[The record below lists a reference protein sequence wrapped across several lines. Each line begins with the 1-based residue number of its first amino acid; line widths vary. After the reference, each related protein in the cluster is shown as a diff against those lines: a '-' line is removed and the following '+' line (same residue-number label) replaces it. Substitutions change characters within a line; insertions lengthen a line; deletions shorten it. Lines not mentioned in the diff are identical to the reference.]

1 MLVIF
6 SSKFC
11 IGLSLSVAATIISSA
26 RTRHAFTSKIYRERR
41 ENISPF
47 SRRPGMF
54 STGAWLHGGER
65 LRTSLQGRTQTN
77 MAKGEGIR
85 SDEQSADLD
94 QYAKDALDE
103 VFSKEQ
109 QSYEAFVQGFMFL
122 TKGKDA

>member
-1 MLVIF
+1 
-6 SSKFC
+6 
-11 IGLSLSVAATIISSA
+11 
-26 RTRHAFTSKIYRERR
+26 
-41 ENISPF
+41 
-47 SRRPGMF
+47 MF

-109 QSYEAFVQGFMFL
+109 QSYEDFVQGFMFL